1 MKGTKMGRKLRMGM
15 VGGGPGAFIGPV
27 HRIAAEL
34 DGRIQLVAGAF
45 SQSAERSRAAGESYR
60 IDPARAYANYEE
72 MIAAEKKRDDRIDFV
87 AIVTPNHLHLP
98 VAKAALQAGFPVMS
112 DKPATATYAEAKTLE
127 SEVKKSGLPYGLTH
141 TYAGYP
147 LVREARAI
155 CATGQLGE
163 IRKIAVEYLQGWLSQ
178 PIETTGQ
185 KQAAWRSDPALSGP
199 GGCIGDIG
207 VHAFHL
213 MEYVTGL
220 RVTDLNA
227 QLRSV
232 VATRRVD
239 DDCTALLRLDNGANA
254 VLMASQIAAGEG
266 NGLRL
271 RVYGEAGSLDWRQED
286 PNRLRLKWLEGPE
299 EIRHASGGYLSDEA
313 RAATRLPG
321 GHPEGYLEAFA
332 VLYREFADGL
342 EAWKKGNTHPLPGTL
357 PGIEAGV
364 RGMRFIDRAIESSQR
379 QQWIEF

>member
-1 MKGTKMGRKLRMGM
+1 MTESRKLRMGM

-27 HRIAAEL
+27 HRMAAEL

-45 SQSAERSRAAGESYR
+45 SQSADRSRAAGETYR
-60 IDPARAYANYEE
+60 IDPARAYSNYEE
-72 MIAAEKKRDDRIDFV
+72 MIAEEKKRQDPIDFV

-98 VAKAALQAGFPVMS
+98 VAKAAMEAGFPVMS
-112 DKPATATYAEAKTLE
+112 DKPATATFVEAVSLE
-127 SEVKKSGLPYGLTH
+127 AEVKKSGLPYGLTH
-141 TYAGYP
+141 TYAGYS

-155 CATGQLGE
+155 CAAGQMGE

-220 RVTDLNA
+220 RATDLNA
-227 QLRSV
+227 SLRSV
-232 VATRRVD
+232 IPSRRVD
-239 DDCTALLRLDNGANA
+239 DDCTALLRLDNGASA
-254 VLMASQIAAGEG
+254 VLMTSQIAAGEG

-299 EIRHASGGYLSDEA
+299 EIRHASGSYLSDEA
-313 RAATRLPG
+313 RAVTRLPG

-342 EAWKKGNTHPLPGTL
+342 WAWKKGAAHPLPETL

-364 RGMRFIDRAIESSQR
+364 RGMRFIDRAIESSR
-379 QQWIEF
+379 QQHWIEF